1 MNRSAV
7 DTIKGYF
14 YQFDFTIKK
23 LLELSNETDSVAI
36 ERVEDV
42 DLKTSSEEIAIQ
54 CKYYSKSEYNHS
66 VIAKPIRFTLILKL
80 LLEFS
85 KKECPILIDQP
96 EDSLDNRAIYNEL
109 VKYLIDK
116 KKERQIILVT
126 HNSNVVVSADAEQI
140 IVANQH
146 GEKNLN
152 ADGYKFQYVSG
163 GLEFTKEKDKD
174 VEFTLF
180 AQGIREHVCEVL
192 EGGNEAFKKREQKY
206 GI

>member
-1 MNRSAV
+1 M
-7 DTIKGYF
+7 
-14 YQFDFTIKK
+14 
-23 LLELSNETDSVAI
+23 
-36 ERVEDV
+36 
-42 DLKTSSEEIAIQ
+42 
-54 CKYYSKSEYNHS
+54 
-66 VIAKPIRFTLILKL
+66 
-80 LLEFS
+80 
-85 KKECPILIDQP
+85 IDQP

-152 ADGYKFQYVSG
+152 ADGSKFQYVLGS
-163 GLEFTKEKDKD
+163 LEFTKDKDKD
-174 VEFTLF
+174 TEFTLF
-180 AQGIREHVCEVL
+180 SQGIREHVCEIL